1 MTVEQAAEY
10 LQMGKSAV
18 YQLVREETDQP
29 RRWMALA
36 LTETEKG
43 FRKLA
48 GYRDLPRLAQALARE
63 PEAMADAA

>member
-1 MTVEQAAEY
+1 MR
-10 LQMGKSAV
+10 GKLGRV
-18 YQLVREETDQP
+18 TRWRQETDQP

-48 GYRDLPRLAQALARE
+48 GYRDLAWLAQALARK
-63 PEAMADAA
+63 PGAISDAA